1 MSNKSVAQFLLIFA
15 ILCWPSPAAAQD
27 PEATPAP
34 VGHSIITGRVVYADT
49 GRPVRRATVMLYD
62 DLKRGPAKLTPA
74 NVSGEF
80 RFTGVVAGSYF
91 VVAEAAGIISPLSA
105 FTIGELG
112 IGGHHEADY
121 TRVTVDGK
129 NASRCE
135 VKAVRAGTIKGT
147 ITYDDKE
154 PVVNGRVVVY
164 RRKGEAVAPFFVVPV
179 LTNDRGM
186 YRLDGLPDGEYFVGV
201 ANGQM
206 LAAAVATNPREVSLV
221 NGFYPGVRSLAEA
234 KPVQVRSGSEVTDVN
249 ITLND
254 DVLREIS
261 GIVKWRGSN
270 EPIAEGA
277 LSVRRKNDPMV
288 DVSFPNFLRFGTAQE
303 DDDYLMASLPLIM
316 MTMPLTTKV
325 NEKGEWTFKD
335 LPPGLYVITAFAQ
348 LREPADA
355 PQKSKERDPALPPPI
370 EEERRF
376 VSRQVEVTVEEED
389 VKDIKIELS
398 DGGRILGVVVGEDS
412 GPTVMVSISV
422 NQKGVD
428 PFILNMPRESQPDG
442 TFMIDGVAAG
452 EVLLDVDVPPGAP
465 LYLKSI
471 TAGSQDLMREPL
483 RMQEGGEV
491 TGIRIMLG
499 MGLATLSGRVQS
511 SEGGTPAAGAGVL
524 LVRADPALWHLQS
537 LRLFATT
544 DPNGAFT
551 LQGPPGEYLLFTWD
565 VRNRPLQK
573 IEDFVRSQ
581 AANARRITLLSKE
594 EKQIE
599 LTTKGTKETK
609 GTKDF

>member
-1 MSNKSVAQFLLIFA
+1 MSNKSVALFLLVFA
-15 ILCWPSPAAAQD
+15 ILCWPTPAAAQD

-49 GRPVRRATVMLYD
+49 GRPIRRATVMLYE
-62 DLKRGPAKLTPA
+62 DLKRAPVRLTPA
-74 NVSGEF
+74 NVRGEF

-91 VVAEAAGIISPLSA
+91 VVPEAPGIISPMSA
-105 FTIGELG
+105 FSISELG

-135 VKAVRAGTIKGT
+135 VKANRAGTIKGT

-154 PVVNGRVVVY
+154 PVVNGRVMVY
-164 RRKGEAVAPFFVVPV
+164 RRKGETVAPFFLPPV

-186 YRLDGLPDGEYFVGV
+186 YRLDGLPGGEYFVGI

-206 LAAAVATNPREVSLV
+206 SSASVATNALEVGGLV

-234 KPVQVRSGSEVTDVN
+234 KPIQVQSGSEVTDVN

-270 EPIAEGA
+270 EPITEGG
-277 LSVRRKNDPMV
+277 LTVRRKNDPKV
-288 DVSFPNFLRFGTAQE
+288 DISFPNLIRLETSQDNSDSLIAT
-303 DDDYLMASLPLIM
+303 LPLIM
-316 MTMPLTTKV
+316 MSMPASTKV

-335 LPPGLYVITAFAQ
+335 LPPGTYVVTALAQ
-348 LREPADA
+348 LREPPNA
-355 PQKSKERDPALPPPI
+355 PQKSKEKDPALPPPI

-398 DGGRILGVVVGEDS
+398 EGGRILGVVVGEDS
-412 GPTVMVSISV
+412 GPTAMVSISV
-422 NQKGVD
+422 NQKGVE
-428 PFILNMPRESQPDG
+428 PFMLNMPRESQPDG
-442 TFMIDGVAAG
+442 TFMIDGVPAG
-452 EVLLDVDVPPGAP
+452 EVLLDVDVPPGVP

-483 RMQEGGEV
+483 RVVEGGEV
-491 TGIRIMLG
+491 TGIRITVG
-499 MGLATLSGRVQS
+499 VGTATLNGRAQL
-511 SEGGTPAAGAGVL
+511 SEDGAPAAGAGVL

-551 LQGPPGEYLLFTWD
+551 LSCPPGEYLLFTWD
-565 VRNRPLQK
+565 ARNRPLQK

-581 AANARRITLLSKE
+581 AANARRITLQSKE
-594 EKQIE
+594 ERQIE
-599 LTTKGTKETK
+599 LTIAPPKK
-609 GTKDF
+609 